1 MRGSILVTFDELIN
15 DRGVDNWQLEIG
27 PGANQLRNVHFTDCN
42 NLYSTFVFTGNTV
55 TFLIAHTDE
64 FRGAVDITRIDYTTD
79 DEGGDLGIK
88 ETIITPTIVTGTT
101 FYVAS
106 FTASTVVSA
115 YNFKYVI
122 NARTNPAPTPT
133 PTPTPP
139 GPTPTPTPPPCDY
152 YKIYNNAVI
161 NRPFGPFTVYTYI
174 QCDGEP
180 FGKTISVSGSGTIP
194 ISGLTYFECVSG
206 GTVPVTVSTFTAE
219 LLDEPCPEPTP
230 TPTPEVCGLP
240 LRAVNWEIDYSYVSD
255 LSSGFT
261 VAQVTLLSRPTSGVC
276 PNSLFGPV
284 SYFNTSTYVDYT
296 GLTNGTVWSATTN
309 VSGQTDTTRDINVT
323 LNICYE
329 PSSYP
334 TIVRS
339 GTTVKLYI
347 NDVFIKNYDN
357 WSGGGPYENA
367 MVKCS
372 ELSDYTKISVTFNDV
387 TINENDDVKILFEDN
402 FITPWQKNQ
411 FEYNWDDS
419 SAFTRFVTG
428 YTFGG
433 DHYIPEFTQT
443 LTGYSGTYLTTLY
456 TTSTKDLT
464 GAQVYFR
471 LSNSGTTD
479 TVNTRTVKL
488 FQNSIEQTG
497 FTVTQTGMTIPLSPS
512 GLTRLYTSWPTTDND
527 PLINNLW
534 QINDTFVVVPSPTPT
549 PTITPTPT
557 PTPTP
562 LPATMQY
569 RYIGT
574 STISGTTKTA
584 STLRVNINSN
594 FVHSGSSVN
603 FTTSTDT
610 TSTATV
616 INNDYV
622 GIPVN
627 IQGVRWLN
635 RNITGGVSEFVTIR
649 SITLYRNGSVVSTND
664 DPTNYTIPLAPSQRI
679 NTYTFTG
686 ITINPGDV
694 MEIRW
699 RDTIIT

>member
-15 DRGVDNWQLEIG
+15 DRGIDSFAVVVNSIDRDL
-27 PGANQLRNVHFTDCN
+27 HFTDSDK
-42 NLYSTFVFTGNTV
+42 LYTTYVFTGDVVQFT
-55 TFLIAHTDE
+55 IQHTND
-64 FRGAVDITRIDYTTD
+64 FRGAIDITRIDYTTD

-88 ETIITPTIVTGTT
+88 ETIITPTISSGTT
-101 FYVAS
+101 FYTAT
-106 FTASTVVSA
+106 FTGSTVPSA
-115 YNFKYVI
+115 YNFKYHI

-133 PTPTPP
+133 PTPTPS
-139 GPTPTPTPPPCDY
+139 TCQY
-152 YKIYNNAVI
+152 YKIYNNSVI
-161 NRPFGPFTVYTYI
+161 TRPYGPVTIYTYI
-174 QCDGEP
+174 QCDGAP
-180 FGKTISVSGSGTIP
+180 FGETVTFTGSGTIP
-194 ISGLTYFECVSG
+194 ISGRTYFECVSG
-206 GTVPVTVSTFTAE
+206 GTVPVTISNWTAE
-219 LLDEPCPEPTP
+219 LIPGPCPPTP

-240 LRAVNWEIDYSYVSD
+240 LRTVNWEIDYSYVSD

-261 VAQVTLLSRPTSGVC
+261 VAEVSLTSRPSSGFC
-276 PNSLFGPV
+276 PNSLIRPV

-296 GLTNGTVWSATTN
+296 GLTNGTVWSGATI
-309 VSGQTDTTRDINVT
+309 VSGQTDTTRELELIF
-323 LNICYE
+323 NICYE

-334 TIVRS
+334 SIVRS
-339 GTTVKLYI
+339 GSTVKLYI
-347 NDVFIKNYDN
+347 NDVFIKNYDR
-357 WSGGGPYENA
+357 WWTSTGGLYLDTMTQCSGLTDNSKTRIYF
-367 MVKCS
+367 
-372 ELSDYTKISVTFNDV
+372 DDV

-402 FITPWQKNQ
+402 FVTPWQKNQ
-411 FEYNWDDS
+411 FEYNWLNS
-419 SAFTRFVTG
+419 NALTRFVTG

-433 DHYIPEFTQT
+433 DYYIPEFTQT

-456 TTSTKDLT
+456 TTSTTDLT
-464 GAQVYFR
+464 GAQVYLR

-488 FQNSIEQTG
+488 FQNSVEQTG

-527 PLINNLW
+527 RLINNLW
-534 QINDTFVVVPSPTPT
+534 QINDTFVIPPS
-549 PTITPTPT
+549 PTPT

-562 LPATMQY
+562 SPTPTPAPASMRY

-584 STLRVNINSN
+584 SNLRVNINTN

-610 TSTATV
+610 TSTSTV
-616 INNDYV
+616 IDNSYV
-622 GIPVN
+622 GTPVD
-627 IQGVRWLN
+627 IQGVRSLN
-635 RNITGGVSEFVTIR
+635 RNVSGGVGEYVTTHTA
-649 SITLYRNGSVVSTND
+649 TLYRNGSIVATNT
-664 DPTNYTIPLAPSQRI
+664 DPTNYTIPLSPSQRI

-694 MEIRW
+694 MEVRW